1 VITSLWYT
9 CTMPLMRRAG
19 TIVSDKRFG
28 EELEYLYK
36 RLATVNN
43 LIRTLEE
50 YDQNRPRPAQLQI
63 RVEKT
68 A

>member
-1 VITSLWYT
+1 
-9 CTMPLMRRAG
+9 MPLMRRAG
-19 TIVSDKRFG
+19 TAVPDKRFG

-50 YDQNRPRPAQLQI
+50 YDQIRPRPAQFQI